1 MRLLL
6 IAIASVVLFFPLYW
20 ALHPF
25 FGPNWG
31 AGIAAFMM
39 YIGVPSL
46 LLLKWGKRSK
56 NPTIKKINNIF
67 AVVVLGFVAWVF
79 YQMLF
84 KGGPI
89 PNSIALIFVYSYLAL
104 YFLKHGYMPYQAL
117 EVAQEQQQNE
127 NT

>member
-6 IAIASVVLFFPLYW
+6 IALASVVLFFPLYW

-31 AGIAAFMM
+31 AVIAAFMM
-39 YIGVPSL
+39 YFGFPSL

-67 AVVVLGFVAWVF
+67 AIIVLGLVVWFV

-84 KGGPI
+84 QGGPI
-89 PNSIALIFVYSYLAL
+89 PNSIA
-104 YFLKHGYMPYQAL
+104 
-117 EVAQEQQQNE
+117 
-127 NT
+127 